1 MIAGPTADAAANY
14 AIAIAASKLSLQ
26 LAHLQVFLP
35 QQ

>member
-1 MIAGPTADAAANY
+1 MAAGPAADVAANY
-14 AIAIAASKLSLQ
+14 AVAFPGRELSLQ